1 MIIKAEKMQHHEKEL
16 LRQLEELAGEPI
28 SPENAGM
35 IIGVSRRKSSHHCQ
49 VKVAPKITLNSNQI
63 QIFIQNGH
71 YYHHISDINKN
82 EIFWLITTF
91 GSNIYGGPQYII
103 SSNVITDE
111 M

>member
-1 MIIKAEKMQHHEKEL
+1 MIIKTKNMQHHEKEL
-16 LRQLEELAGEPI
+16 LRKLEELAGEPI

-49 VKVAPKITLNSNQI
+49 VKVAPKIALNSNQI
-63 QIFIQNGH
+63 QIFIQNGR
-71 YYHHISDINKN
+71 YFNHICDIDTT
-82 EIFWLITTF
+82 ETFWVITTF
-91 GSNIYGGPQYII
+91 GSNIFGGPQYII